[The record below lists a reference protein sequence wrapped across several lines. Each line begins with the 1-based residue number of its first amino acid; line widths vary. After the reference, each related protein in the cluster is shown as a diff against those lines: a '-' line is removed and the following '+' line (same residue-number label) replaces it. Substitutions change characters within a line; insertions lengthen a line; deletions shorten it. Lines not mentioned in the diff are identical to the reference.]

1 MDHPL
6 ITLSNNDRGRVYST
20 MSIEFDDEAAKSTIT
35 RRILMLCDRWSDW
48 SSGRAVINQMLALG
62 LCSYGA
68 VEIYRSV
75 NYSTC
80 LPGYFSSAITSSTQE
95 GSGDRGMSQPSRGPW
110 ACAYTCAQLLVNIG
124 NSERK
129 GHCL

>member
-35 RRILMLCDRWSDW
+35 RRVLMLCDRWSDW

-62 LCSYGA
+62 LYSYGA

-75 NYSTC
+75 NYSTH
-80 LPGYFSSAITSSTQE
+80 LPGDFSSAITQE
-95 GSGDRGMSQPSRGPW
+95 GSGDRGM
-110 ACAYTCAQLLVNIG
+110 
-124 NSERK
+124 
-129 GHCL
+129 CLYMRSTAREYRQQ